1 MPAPRQPS
9 GFAYQERSNGD
20 VVITHHDR
28 PAVVLRGT
36 SAARFLAEIATADAQ
51 AIMARYTGQYQR
63 GNERTAR
70 DHPRSA
76 GS

>member
-9 GFAYQERSNGD
+9 GFAYQVRSNGD
-20 VVITHHDR
+20 VVITHQDR

-51 AIMARYTGQYQR
+51 AIMAR
-63 GNERTAR
+63 
-70 DHPRSA
+70 
-76 GS
+76 